1 MIYHKTCTILL
12 VQKATVVN
20 QMKSSKERQALR
32 REKAASEGKK
42 SLSLGMM
49 HESFHRPFKELAK
62 KAKDG
67 LIEPENIQA
76 QFVRDHAAEDKL
88 KDQLKELTLKKR
100 DIESAYK
107 SLKAELARRD
117 RTVSDLSQKLGIL
130 KSETKSYKNILWR
143 LWWR

>member
-1 MIYHKTCTILL
+1 MHYTFSSESET
-12 VQKATVVN
+12 VN

-32 REKAASEGKK
+32 REKAATEGKK
-42 SLSLGMM
+42 SLSLGMI
-49 HESFHRPFKELAK
+49 HESFHQPFKELAR

-67 LIEPENIQA
+67 LIEPENVQA
-76 QFVRDHAAEDKL
+76 QFVRDHAEEDKL
-88 KDQLKELTLKKR
+88 KAELEELSLKKR

-117 RTVSDLSQKLGIL
+117 KTISDLSQKVGIL